1 MPLFVHP
8 HPYIQVRLHQVLPT
22 LNPVAVYHPNQNH
35 MNQRNLHHMIVHPA
49 ILCVIFSITTPIVHK
64 IPPIKKGTKERIHS
78 LSLIP
83 LCTII
88 YPIKRTLVVMLRNF
102 VTIHSFQGSPD
113 FSTIPASLF
122 FFSHNYFPSSLNP
135 YFSLILHHFLLFSS
149 FIFSRYVL

>member
-88 YPIKRTLVVMLRNF
+88 YPIKRTLVVMRRNC
-102 VTIHSFQGSPD
+102 IPLSCHNR
-113 FSTIPASLF
+113 FSIYSL
-122 FFSHNYFPSSLNP
+122 STSITPKRVKKQP
-135 YFSLILHHFLLFSS
+135 LLS
-149 FIFSRYVL
+149 